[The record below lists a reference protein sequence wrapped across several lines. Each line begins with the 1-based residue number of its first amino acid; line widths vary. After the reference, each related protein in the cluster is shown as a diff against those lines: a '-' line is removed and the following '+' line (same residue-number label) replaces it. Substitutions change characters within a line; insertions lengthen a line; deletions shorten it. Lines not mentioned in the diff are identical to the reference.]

1 MRGPTLYP
9 PLTVRPS
16 PGFLVVL
23 PLYAAMAMALGFV
36 DHHSRA
42 HVEKAYV
49 EYMPEVLSGQAG
61 PPARYR
67 VLAPMLYDWLMKATG
82 SQPENGWLVF
92 RFLCLLAVFA
102 CGHLLYRTWFS
113 TGGAVAGNA
122 IVAALLPLTFTV
134 SWGHPDH
141 FVELALFALG
151 CACAVR
157 RWFVPFLVVLVL
169 ATLNRETGFLLVVM
183 FAGVEGLSAQGLRRT
198 GIAAL
203 TWAAV
208 YAGLRWRLGFMPY
221 DAWNFRNNLTQLFE
235 WPVTSWQRDLYY
247 RAYGWFFVA
256 IFTGPL
262 LIIVRTWAVQPR
274 FVRVGVGLAVPLF
287 LAIGILFS
295 SLMEPRIFTPL
306 LPLLATGM
314 LFALFEPEPRS

>member
-1 MRGPTLYP
+1 
-9 PLTVRPS
+9 VRPS

-23 PLYAAMAMALGFV
+23 PLYLAMAMALGFV
-36 DHHSRA
+36 DQRTRPHA
-42 HVEKAYV
+42 EKAYA

-67 VLAPMLYDWLMKATG
+67 VLAPTLYGWLMKASG
-82 SQPENGWLVF
+82 SQPENGWIVF
-92 RFLCLLAVFA
+92 RFLCLVAVFA

-157 RWFVPFLVVLVL
+157 RWFVPFLAVLVL
-169 ATLNRETGFLLVVM
+169 ATLNRETAFLLVVIY
-183 FAGVEGLSAQGLRRT
+183 AGVEGFSAPALRRI
-198 GIAAL
+198 GVAAL

-208 YAGLRWRLGFMPY
+208 YAGLRWRLGFVPY
-221 DAWNFRNNLTQLFE
+221 DAWQANNNLTFLFQ
-235 WPVTSWQRDLYY
+235 WPITAWQRDLYY
-247 RAYGWFFVA
+247 RAYAWFFVA
-256 IFTGPL
+256 L
-262 LIIVRTWAVQPR
+262 LGAPIVVIARTWPAQPR
-274 FVRVGVGLAVPLF
+274 FVRAGVGLAVPLF
-287 LAIGILFS
+287 LAIGFTFS
-295 SLMEPRIFTPL
+295 SVMEPRIFTPL
-306 LPLLATGM
+306 LPILATGM
-314 LFALFEPEPRS
+314 LFGLFAPDAKR

>member
-1 MRGPTLYP
+1 
-9 PLTVRPS
+9 VRPS

-23 PLYAAMAMALGFV
+23 PLYLAMSMALGFM

-42 HVEKAYV
+42 HTEKAYV

-61 PPARYR
+61 APARYR
-67 VLAPMLYDWLMKATG
+67 VLAPTLYDWLMKATG

-92 RFLCLLAVFA
+92 RFLGLVGVFA
-102 CGHLLYRTWFS
+102 SGHLLFRTWFS

-157 RWFVPFLVVLVL
+157 RWFVPFLAVLVL
-169 ATLNRETGFLLVVM
+169 ATLNRETGFLLVVF
-183 FAGVEGLSAQGLRRT
+183 FAGVEGISAPAVRRL
-198 GIAAL
+198 GIAAV

-208 YAGLRWRLGFMPY
+208 YAGLRWRLGFVPY
-221 DAWNFRNNLTQLFE
+221 DPWQVGPNLGFLFE
-235 WPVTSWQRDLYY
+235 WPVTAYQRDLYY
-247 RAYGWFFVA
+247 RAYAWLFV
-256 IFTGPL
+256 PL
-262 LIIVRTWAVQPR
+262 LIAPVIAIARTWTAQPR
-274 FVRVGVGLAVPLF
+274 FVRVGVGLALPMF
-287 LAIGILFS
+287 LVIGFLFS
-295 SLMEPRIFTPL
+295 SVMEPRIFTPL
-306 LPLLATGM
+306 LPVLATGM
-314 LFALFEPEPRS
+314 LFALFEPESRSRV

>member
-1 MRGPTLYP
+1 MRPN
-9 PLTVRPS
+9 
-16 PGFLVVL
+16 PGFLLVL
-23 PLYAAMAMALGFV
+23 PLYVAMAMALGLV

-42 HVEKAYV
+42 HADKAYV
-49 EYMPEVLSGQAG
+49 EYMPDVLSGQAG
-61 PPARYR
+61 APARYR
-67 VLAPMLYDWLMKATG
+67 VLSPLLYDGLMKATG

-92 RFLCLLAVFA
+92 RFLGLVAVFA
-102 CGHLLYRTWFS
+102 AGHLLYRTWFS

-157 RWFVPFLVVLVL
+157 RWFVPFLAVLVL
-169 ATLNRETGFLLVVM
+169 ATLNRETGFLLVVIYL
-183 FAGVEGLSAQGLRRT
+183 GVEGLTAPALRRA

-208 YAGLRWRLGFMPY
+208 YAGLRWRLGFSPY
-221 DAWNFRNNLTQLFE
+221 DPWQYANNIYFLFT
-235 WPVTSWQRDLYY
+235 WPGFAWQRDLYY
-247 RAYGWFFVA
+247 RAYAWLFIPMLVA
-256 IFTGPL
+256 PL
-262 LIIVRTWAVQPR
+262 VIILRTWAAQPG
-274 FVRVGVGLAVPLF
+274 FVRVGVGLALPLF
-287 LAIGILFS
+287 VIIGFTFS

-306 LPLLATGM
+306 LPLLATGT
-314 LFALFEPEPRS
+314 LFGLFVPEAKS